1 LFDLETMKLF
11 FAILALSANVVVV
24 GYVPIAIASRWSSTA
39 VELRNRIH
47 AMLDGYELLFAAIV
61 AGIAML
67 GSLYLSEVAHLIPC
81 TDCWYQRIAMY
92 PIAIILGIAAYR
104 RDSGVGV
111 YVTPVAIIGGL
122 ISTYHYL
129 IQWFP
134 QLEGTTCS
142 SSVPCTSQLFR
153 VFGFISIPY
162 MALSAFTLV
171 LLMLWVL
178 RANDGAATAAQ
189 RSGI

>member
-1 LFDLETMKLF
+1 MFELQTMKLF
-11 FAILALSANVVVV
+11 FAILALAANVAVA
-24 GYVPIAIASRWSSTA
+24 GYIATAIAARWSEAASA
-39 VELRNRIH
+39 VRERIRD
-47 AMLDGYELLFAAIV
+47 MVLGYELLFGAVV
-61 AGIAML
+61 AGTAMV

-104 RDSGVGV
+104 RDSGVRV
-111 YVTPVAIIGGL
+111 YVAPLAIIGAT

-134 QLEGTTCS
+134 NLEGTACS
-142 SSVPCTSQLFR
+142 TAVPCTSAWFR

-162 MALSAFTLV
+162 MAFSAFTLV
-171 LLMLWVL
+171 LVL
-178 RANDGAATAAQ
+178 LLIARANES
-189 RSGI
+189 R